1 LTRECQLP
9 ILVIMMNQ
17 TSQIL
22 VPTVI
27 ESDGRVERAYD
38 IYSRLLKDRI
48 IFLGTDVNEHT
59 ANLIVAQLLFLQAE
73 DPKKDIFLYV
83 NSPGGSVYDALA
95 IYDTMQYITND
106 VQTFGIGV
114 QASAAAFLL
123 SSGAKGK
130 RFILPEATV
139 MIHQPS
145 SGTRGK
151 VTDMEIDL
159 KESLRIKHRMN
170 EIMAK
175 NTGQKFEKIKED
187 MERDYWMT
195 AEEAKKYGLVD
206 KVISTPPKSK

>member
-1 LTRECQLP
+1 MS
-9 ILVIMMNQ
+9 V
-17 TSQIL
+17 L

-27 ESDGRVERAYD
+27 ESEGRYERAYD

-48 IFLGTDVNEHT
+48 VMLGTTVEQTT
-59 ANLIVAQLLFLQAE
+59 ANLIVAQLLFLHAE
-73 DPKKDIFLYV
+73 DPKKDIFFYI

-106 VQTFGIGV
+106 VQTVGIGM

-130 RFILPEATV
+130 RFVLPNSTV

-151 VTDMEIDL
+151 VTDQEIDL
-159 KESLRIKHRMN
+159 QESLRVKRLLEN
-170 EIMAK
+170 IMAE
-175 NTGQKFEKIKED
+175 NTGQKPEQVHLD
-187 MERDYWMT
+187 MERDKWLT
-195 AEEAKKYGLVD
+195 AEQAKAYGLVD
-206 KVISTPPKSK
+206 AIINSPPKA

>member
-1 LTRECQLP
+1 MPT
-9 ILVIMMNQ
+9 NQ
-17 TSQIL
+17 VL

-27 ESDGRVERAYD
+27 EQEGRFERAYD

-48 IFLGTDVNEHT
+48 IFLGQDVNEVT
-59 ANLIVAQLLFLQAE
+59 ANLVVAQLLFLNAE
-73 DPKKDIFLYV
+73 DPRKDIFFYI

-95 IYDTMQYITND
+95 IYDTMQYVSND

-114 QASAAAFLL
+114 QASAAAILL
-123 SSGAKGK
+123 SSGTKGK
-130 RFILPEATV
+130 RFLLPNATV

-159 KESLRIKHRMN
+159 RESLRIKQRIN
-170 EIMAK
+170 EIMSA
-175 NTGQKFEKIKED
+175 NTGQTVEKVKSD

-195 AEEAKKYGLVD
+195 ADEAKKYGLVD
-206 KVISTPPKSK
+206 EVVSSANKK

>member
-1 LTRECQLP
+1 MS
-9 ILVIMMNQ
+9 V
-17 TSQIL
+17 L

-27 ESDGRVERAYD
+27 ESEGRYERAYD

-48 IFLGTDVNEHT
+48 VFLGDQVNEVT

-73 DPKKDIFLYV
+73 DAKKDIFFYI

-95 IYDTMQYITND
+95 IYDTLQYVTND
-106 VQTFGIGV
+106 VQTVGIGV

-130 RFILPEATV
+130 RFILPNATV

-159 KESLRIKHRMN
+159 KESLRVKHRLN
-170 EIMAK
+170 EIMART
-175 NTGQKFEKIKED
+175 TGQKGE
-187 MERDYWMT
+187 
-195 AEEAKKYGLVD
+195 
-206 KVISTPPKSK
+206 

>member
-1 LTRECQLP
+1 MS
-9 ILVIMMNQ
+9 V
-17 TSQIL
+17 L

-27 ESDGRVERAYD
+27 ESEGRYERAYD

-48 IFLGTDVNEHT
+48 IFLGSDVNEAT
-59 ANLIVAQLLFLQAE
+59 ANIVVAQLLFLQSE
-73 DPKKDIFLYV
+73 DPKKDIFFYI

-95 IYDTMQYITND
+95 IYDTMQYVTND
-106 VQTFGIGV
+106 IQTVGIGV

-130 RFILPEATV
+130 RFILPNSTV

-159 KESLRIKHRMN
+159 KESLRIKHRLN
-170 EIMAK
+170 EIMAE
-175 NTGQKFEKIKED
+175 NTGQKVEKIQLD
-187 MERDYWMT
+187 MERDKWMDS
-195 AEEAKKYGLVD
+195 EEAKKYGIVD
-206 KVISTPPKSK
+206 AIITNPPKGA

>member
-1 LTRECQLP
+1 MPTGG
-9 ILVIMMNQ
+9 VYYHIM
-17 TSQIL
+17 SVL

-27 ESDGRVERAYD
+27 ESEGRYERAYD

-48 IFLGTDVNEHT
+48 IFLGSDVNEAT
-59 ANLIVAQLLFLQAE
+59 ANLIVAQFLFLQAE
-73 DPKKDIFLYV
+73 DDKKDIFFYI

-95 IYDTMQYITND
+95 VYDTMQYVTND
-106 VQTFGIGV
+106 VQTVGIGV

-130 RFILPEATV
+130 RFMLPTATA

-151 VTDMEIDL
+151 VTDQEIDL
-159 KESLRIKHRMN
+159 QESLRIKKLLE

-175 NTGQKFEKIKED
+175 NTGQTAKKIHED
-187 MERDYWMT
+187 MERDKWLT
-195 AEEAKKYGLVD
+195 ALEAKKYGLID
-206 KVISTPPKSK
+206 DVISTPPKAA